1 MADGKIIRLAV
12 LIDADNASS
21 RNSDGLFEEIAR
33 LGVATV
39 RRAYGD
45 FSKGQA
51 KSWEPELARHAIV
64 PHQQFP
70 NVPGKNATDIALV
83 IDAMDLL
90 HAGGVDGFCIVS
102 SDSDFTRLATR
113 MREHGLEVFGFGRK
127 ASSASFRHACHRFI
141 EIEPPKPNVTEVAAT
156 PVKKDVGVAPK
167 PASSAGSLRSAKE
180 LLVRAFARLDG
191 REWVPLTDLLQAVRA
206 LQPQFTAKAYGF
218 AKPITLV
225 RRSDCFKDELRNG
238 TMMVS
243 RKRAAVAASR
253 AA

>member
-1 MADGKIIRLAV
+1 MRLAV

-21 RNSDGLFEEIAR
+21 KNSDSLFEEIAK
-33 LGVATV
+33 LGTATV

-51 KSWEPELARHAIV
+51 KSWEPELAKHAIV

-102 SDSDFTRLATR
+102 SDSDYTRLATR
-113 MREHGLEVFGFGRK
+113 MRERGLEVFGFGRK
-127 ASSASFRHACHRFI
+127 VSSASFRQACHRFI
-141 EIEPPKPNVTEVAAT
+141 EIEPPKPKVVEVAAT
-156 PVKKDVGVAPK
+156 PIKKNVGAVPK
-167 PASSAGSLRSAKE
+167 SASSAESLRSAKE

-206 LQPQFTAKAYGF
+206 IQPQFTAKEYGF
-218 AKPITLV
+218 SKPITLV
-225 RRSDCFKDELRNG
+225 RQSDCFNDELRNG

-243 RKRAAVAASR
+243 RRRAAVAASK